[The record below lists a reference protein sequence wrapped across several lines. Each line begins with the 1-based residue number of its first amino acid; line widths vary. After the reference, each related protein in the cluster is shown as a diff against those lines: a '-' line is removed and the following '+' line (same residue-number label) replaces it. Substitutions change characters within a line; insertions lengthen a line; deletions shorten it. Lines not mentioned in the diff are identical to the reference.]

1 MRAPPPASVLCQA
14 SEAPKAPATNAAL
27 PGAEAWA
34 TAGRPSISPANV
46 AAVAGLTA
54 VSARKRATR
63 RWSAGGTARSAGARR
78 SASSP

>member
-14 SEAPKAPATNAAL
+14 SEAPKAPTTKAAL

-34 TAGRPSISPANV
+34 TAGRPTMSPAKV

-54 VSARKRATR
+54 VRARKRATR
-63 RWSAGGTARSAGARR
+63 RWSAGGSAPAARR